1 MKDQFLNKDAAEPE
15 IANDQFL
22 WDSAPAPPAVDESK
36 ASEDYHAGCPPAP
49 YKCPVPCRGACCTQW
64 NCPVAP
70 NPYPYGGMAGRQLG
84 ICGPRPVTGCP
95 RPCNGYCCGQW
106 GCPASGY
113 GGMTGKQ
120 LGICGPRPVTGC
132 PRPCNGYCCGEWG
145 CATSG
150 YGGFAMFSLPRFE
163 TKCGFGK
170 VWSNS
175 KNKCVRALG
184 VTVGSQNRINCP
196 PAPYICPKPCRGQCC
211 VMWGC

>member
-1 MKDQFLNKDAAEPE
+1 MKDQFLNKDAPEPE
-15 IANDQFL
+15 I
-22 WDSAPAPPAVDESK
+22 DSAPAPPAADESK

-49 YKCPVPCRGACCTQW
+49 YKCPVPCRGACCSQW

-106 GCPASGY
+106 GCPAGGY